1 MHESL
6 LAEAIAARV
15 RRHAR
20 SSPSDVLRVVV
31 RGGQDGST
39 IAAALRL
46 HLRIAIPE
54 LDDARL
60 LIVHEATDRLCSRC
74 ASSFPAPR
82 MADLLATCPS
92 CGGAPL
98 PITAAEEVDV
108 QWMTS
113 GTAG

>member
-6 LAEAIAARV
+6 LAEEIAARV
-15 RRHAR
+15 RGHAR
-20 SSPSDVLRVVV
+20 SSPSDVLRIVV
-31 RGGQDGST
+31 RGGQDPST
-39 IAAALRL
+39 VAAALRL
-46 HLRIAIPE
+46 HLEIAIPE

-74 ASSFPAPR
+74 GSPFPAPR

-98 PITAAEEVDV
+98 PIRAVGEVDI
-108 QWMTS
+108 QWLTS